1 MPEGALAR
9 TEQTSAGLR
18 FVVVLPPET
27 DGGRLVAIA
36 SREIALLAL
45 RSAGPGAVCRTGFEA
60 AGGGRTVFNTWTQTD
75 DRHYDDR
82 QYVVEEASHTWGPP
96 VTRVNRFDSDV
107 AQQFEISESTYVA
120 VLSPSSKLEVYEDG
134 RSNTLRGLG
143 TPQPTFLVGR
153 DVFWEDWTGGYVVRI
168 YHGTVDGPGTVFF
181 ATPDGSDLKGFA
193 TDGIDMAWTQAY
205 GVLPGGVTFER
216 YELWTAPYTTDSA
229 LLAPRRVAVVA
240 HEGVGAVGDGW
251 YARGSDASAAVEFV
265 RLADGTHKLLPA
277 LGEGFAYDQIPTI
290 GNGQVS
296 ISARRRAVGRF
307 ETTLVL
313 VPIDAIPDV

>member
-107 AQQFEISESTYVA
+107 AQQFEISESTYIG
-120 VLSPSSKLEVYEDG
+120 VLSPSMKLEVYEDG

-143 TPQPTFLVGR
+143 TPQTTFLVGR

-181 ATPDGSDLKGFA
+181 ATPDGSDLKSFA
-193 TDGIDMAWTQAY
+193 TDGVDMAWTQGY

-216 YELWTAPYTTDSA
+216 YELWTAPYTTDAAA
-229 LLAPRRVAVVA
+229 LRPRKVLDLESEPTLAVIG
-240 HEGVGAVGDGW
+240 EGW
-251 YARGSDASAAVEFV
+251 YAFSGGDPSELIRLSDGHRK
-265 RLADGTHKLLPA
+265 RLARPA
-277 LGEGFAYDQIPTI
+277 DAWDAEVPAFVAGGVLGVPG
-290 GNGQVS
+290 
-296 ISARRRAVGRF
+296 RRRAVGRF
-307 ETTLVL
+307 ETTLFV
-313 VPIDAIPDV
+313 VPIDAIPDI